1 MASGPRLSPE
11 VAWVDAQLRAHPE
24 TARIGRL
31 AEEIGWGRSRL
42 VDRFRREVGLPPKTV
57 ARVLRYRRAVGRLT
71 SGPSGP
77 SGPSGSLADLA
88 AASGYADQAHFNRD
102 FRAFASM
109 TPTEFLASLG

>member
-1 MASGPRLSPE
+1 MASGPRLSLE

-24 TARIGRL
+24 TARIGDL

-71 SGPSGP
+71 SVTSGP
-77 SGPSGSLADLA
+77 SRSLADVA